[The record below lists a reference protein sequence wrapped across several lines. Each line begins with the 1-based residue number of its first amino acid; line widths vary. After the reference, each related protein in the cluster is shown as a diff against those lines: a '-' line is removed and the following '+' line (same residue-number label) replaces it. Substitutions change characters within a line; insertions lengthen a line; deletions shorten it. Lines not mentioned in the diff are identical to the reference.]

1 MDLLPTV
8 IIDLAIIFLVIC
20 LIRSSFIIYCIY
32 RFAVDRTVSWLV
44 IIYNFSCQSPYPKD
58 LPLTNNK
65 TGTSYVKINMADIGP
80 VQSSQAL
87 HFQHDVRRGVAPD
100 ARF

>member
-20 LIRSSFIIYCIY
+20 LIRSSFIVYIG
-32 RFAVDRTVSWLV
+32 FAVDRTVCWLV

-65 TGTSYVKINMADIGP
+65 TGTSYVKLNMADIGP

-87 HFQHDVRRGVAPD
+87 HFQPDVRRGVAPD

>member
-1 MDLLPTV
+1 MYISALLSIGRFV
-8 IIDLAIIFLVIC
+8 GSL
-20 LIRSSFIIYCIY
+20 SFITSV
-32 RFAVDRTVSWLV
+32 AKE
-44 IIYNFSCQSPYPKD
+44 YPKD

-65 TGTSYVKINMADIGP
+65 TGTSYVKLNMADIGP

-87 HFQHDVRRGVAPD
+87 HFQPDVRRGVAPD